1 MVAKCKSLSSGYAFL
16 TYLHY
21 RHFKENRKGKGKSSE
36 SLCSFD
42 GVNETCVATCVRAE
56 NPSLA

>member
-1 MVAKCKSLSSGYAFL
+1 L

-36 SLCSFD
+36 SLCSID
-42 GVNETCVATCVRAE
+42 RVNETCVATCVRAA